1 MSASEEQERTPEA
14 LFDLGE
20 EAWQNAA
27 TSDTLPRD
35 YSKPLN
41 RYRES
46 AELGHVPA
54 MIRLAKLLV
63 GRILPA
69 AARNPAEGFKWLQR
83 AAEKGETEAYYELGS
98 CYEMGKGVEKDLAQS
113 TA

>member
-46 AELGHVPA
+46 AELGHVP
-54 MIRLAKLLV
+54 
-63 GRILPA
+63 
-69 AARNPAEGFKWLQR
+69 
-83 AAEKGETEAYYELGS
+83 T
-98 CYEMGKGVEKDLAQS
+98 
-113 TA
+113 T